1 MAYLSA
7 KKIYPGNW
15 AEPLTGWYKNI
26 DTTDNDTNDSSAGG
40 PTAVL
45 AVPGWKYFQNRGYAE
60 VTGKVGAKWNNSE
73 VIVPSPYR
81 NDDTRTDITGM
92 VVSASAGWEIDL
104 LPDAFLW
111 NQQIDAGKTPQPED
125 LLLFSSQG
133 LTFVGSQQNPSAEG
147 IGDLMIYNAC
157 EGPCKEESTN
167 WVFQLDPDCSS
178 IPAVFVREV
187 GNPFFERI
195 SPSNSGLGEQPLEVT
210 LRPYEWLQVLTHC
223 RWSAAPTAG

>member
-1 MAYLSA
+1 MTISGYGDNTIDVGESWPNFRTA
-7 KKIYPGNW
+7 IYRS
-15 AEPLTGWYKNI
+15 
-26 DTTDNDTNDSSAGG
+26 DTSNSDLLIELRDDQVTVASFGYSDSSWPVQGIRW
-40 PTAVL
+40 L
-45 AVPGWKYFQNRGYAE
+45 
-60 VTGKVGAKWNNSE
+60 
-73 VIVPSPYR
+73 
-81 NDDTRTDITGM
+81 DDATQGVKEI

-167 WVFQLDPDCSS
+167 WVFQLDPDCSP

-210 LRPYEWLQVLTHC
+210 LRPYEWLQLLTHC